1 MIQEMK
7 NGTLE
12 KCESS
17 SYPRKDDAR
26 GKSSEVENPQ
36 NVLII
41 SYAFMLN
48 FTSFNSMANLQ
59 SSINKKL
66 GTTSLWVIYL
76 SLVLSCA
83 FVPSWLIKKL
93 KTKWTLPICMFC
105 YSAYIA
111 AQFYPQY
118 YTLIP
123 TAFLLG
129 LGAAPMWSA
138 KCSYLTQV
146 GELYGNIVG
155 EDSEVIIT
163 RFFGI
168 FFLFFQS
175 SQVWGNIISSTVL
188 SAGVEN
194 LTRSEE
200 FLEICGADFCPA
212 FAANLTASSSGEPE
226 TDEEKSEDRSKIY
239 LMASIY
245 LCCSIASVLIIA
257 IFVDPLS
264 KLNIE
269 EKIDSNSRSGKEL
282 LVATF
287 LHMQKINQILIIP
300 LTMWSGFEQAFLGAD
315 FTAAF
320 VSCGL
325 GVHMVGYVMICYG
338 VCDAV
343 CSLCFSPLVK
353 IIGRVPIFTF
363 GAIVNFAMFTVMA
376 LWKPHPTDYAIFF
389 IVASLWGI
397 ADAIWQTQIN
407 AFYGVIF
414 PGEAEAA
421 FSNYRLWESA
431 GFILAY
437 VWSGIICVELKIYI
451 LIGILSF
458 AMIGYYVIEF
468 LERKGGLVINNKKII
483 NLSDLAS

>member
-1 MIQEMK
+1 
-7 NGTLE
+7 
-12 KCESS
+12 
-17 SYPRKDDAR
+17 
-26 GKSSEVENPQ
+26 
-36 NVLII
+36 
-41 SYAFMLN
+41 
-48 FTSFNSMANLQ
+48 
-59 SSINKKL
+59 
-66 GTTSLWVIYL
+66 
-76 SLVLSCA
+76 
-83 FVPSWLIKKL
+83 
-93 KTKWTLPICMFC
+93 MFC

-138 KCSYLTQV
+138 KCSYLTQVATYFFPCKQITFLSNGSNYKHYDVTLVRTTSTDISNSFVTHTPKQV

-363 GAIVNFAMFTVMA
+363 GAVVNFAMFTVMA

-458 AMIGYYVIEF
+458 AMVGYYIIEF

-483 NLSDLAS
+483 NISDLAS